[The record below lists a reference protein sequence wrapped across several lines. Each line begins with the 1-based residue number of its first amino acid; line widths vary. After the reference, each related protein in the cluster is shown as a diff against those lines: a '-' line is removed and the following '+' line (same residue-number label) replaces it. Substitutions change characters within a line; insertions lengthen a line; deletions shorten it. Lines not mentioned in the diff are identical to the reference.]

1 VSLLSVFL
9 LFYRCLNILLA
20 TIYNEI
26 KMCVIAVVGPLMV
39 LELCDMTLKE
49 WLNQEKSLSV
59 PMLDDILLFALNIAS
74 GVAFLHSQHV

>member
-1 VSLLSVFL
+1 
-9 LFYRCLNILLA
+9 
-20 TIYNEI
+20 
-26 KMCVIAVVGPLMV
+26 MCVIAVVGPLMV